1 MVLPNAS
8 VDGYFNPGA
17 FAVPGTVPSSTGAP
31 VQLFGNS
38 ARRVARGPGSR
49 NSDLSIFKNINITE
63 RSMLQFRAEFFN
75 LTNTPTFFLPG
86 ANSPTLTCIG
96 TPGSACNANNASFG
110 KLSSGTAT
118 GRQIQFGLKLY
129 F

>member
-1 MVLPNAS
+1 S
-8 VDGYFNPGA
+8 I
-17 FAVPGTVPSSTGAP
+17 TGAAI
-31 VQLFGNS
+31 QNFGNA

-49 NSDLSIFKNINITE
+49 SADLSIFKSLSFTE
-63 RSMLQFRAEFFN
+63 RYLLQFRAEFFN
-75 LTNTPTFFLPG
+75 FTNTPTFFLPS

-96 TPGSACNANNASFG
+96 PPGGACNASNPNFG

-118 GRQIQFGLKLY
+118 GRQIQLGLKFY

>member
-1 MVLPNAS
+1 
-8 VDGYFNPGA
+8 
-17 FAVPGTVPSSTGAP
+17 
-31 VQLFGNS
+31 
-38 ARRVARGPGSR
+38 
-49 NSDLSIFKNINITE
+49 
-63 RSMLQFRAEFFN
+63 MLQFRAEFFN
-75 LTNTPTFFLPG
+75 FTNTPTFFLPA

-96 TPGSACNANNASFG
+96 NPGSACNSKNASFG

>member
-1 MVLPNAS
+1 VLS
-8 VDGYFNPGA
+8 
-17 FAVPGTVPSSTGAP
+17 TTGAAITK
-31 VQLFGNS
+31 FGNA
-38 ARRVARGPGSR
+38 ARRVARGPGSK
-49 NSDLSIFKNINITE
+49 NADISIFKNTYFGE

-75 LTNTPTFFLPG
+75 FTNTPTFFLPS

-96 TPGSACNANNASFG
+96 PSGGACNANNPSFG

-118 GRQIQFGLKLY
+118 GRQIQFGLKFY